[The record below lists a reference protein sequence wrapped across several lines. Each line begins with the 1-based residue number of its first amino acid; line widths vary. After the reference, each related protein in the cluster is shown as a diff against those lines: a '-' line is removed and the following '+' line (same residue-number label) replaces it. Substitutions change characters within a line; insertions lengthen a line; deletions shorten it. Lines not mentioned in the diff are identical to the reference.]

1 MLTEEL
7 NPKMPL
13 EVASQLFEL
22 YLTLADIQRFWSSIP
37 GRWVS
42 WPVPPAPSLHLFP
55 SLTCFLP
62 PRVLQLP
69 LGGLWDRS
77 PKALGRKLSWVPLWP
92 GTLGHA
98 GLGCLSWACSDWPP
112 ATGIAAPWP
121 WLASTPRSCPP

>member
-42 WPVPPAPSLHLFP
+42 WPLSHL
-55 SLTCFLP
+55 LP
-62 PRVLQLP
+62 PSTCSPPSPASLP
-69 LGGLWDRS
+69 REFS
-77 PKALGRKLSWVPLWP
+77 SFP
-92 GTLGHA
+92 
-98 GLGCLSWACSDWPP
+98 
-112 ATGIAAPWP
+112 
-121 WLASTPRSCPP
+121 